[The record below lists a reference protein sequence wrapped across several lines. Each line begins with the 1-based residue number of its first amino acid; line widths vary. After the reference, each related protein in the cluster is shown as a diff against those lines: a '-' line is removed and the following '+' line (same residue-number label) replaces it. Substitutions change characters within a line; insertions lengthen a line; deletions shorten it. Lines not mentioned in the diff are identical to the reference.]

1 MRPMYLALLL
11 APLLGC
17 KNDLASEE
25 QVQTA
30 LDAFLPTLEKLVEAG
45 LSSKDDDSPGANIT
59 PIEVDG
65 AETGLVTLTGS
76 VSQSSGENTQMN
88 LEATFED
95 YSDDALITWDAG
107 DTPLAL
113 SMGVQNT
120 PDDNQMASTLTGPVV
135 LTGEVA
141 GDGTFAL
148 NLASDLVDDDAAPDH
163 LCTRVTGTVTVG
175 QGSLEVDV
183 TVPVDA
189 TEEQLAG
196 CL

>member
-17 KNDLASEE
+17 NNDLASEE

-30 LDAFLPTLEKLVEAG
+30 IDAFLPTLAKLVDAG
-45 LSSKDDDSPGANIT
+45 LEAKDDDSPGANISA
-59 PIEVDG
+59 IELPGD
-65 AETGLVTLTGS
+65 ETGMAMITGS
-76 VSQSSGENTQMN
+76 VAQSSGENTQMN
-88 LEATFED
+88 LEAAFED
-95 YSDDALITWDAG
+95 YSDDALITWNAG
-107 DTPLAL
+107 DAPLAL

-120 PDDNQMASTLTGPVV
+120 PADNTMASTLAGPIV

-148 NLASDLVDDDAAPDH
+148 ALASDLADDDEAPDH
-163 LCTRVTGTVTVG
+163 LCTRVTGTVSVG
-175 QGSLEVDV
+175 QTSLAVDV
-183 TVPVDA
+183 TVPIDA
-189 TEEQLAG
+189 TEEELAG